1 MKSMM
6 NRKNPSSEDGPEN
19 KVSLGVGGRHSTVV
33 AFELRPW
40 AARVRIMAPE
50 SFSDV
55 AVLIDS
61 ALLRE
66 VNSAD
71 KKA

>member
-1 MKSMM
+1 M
-6 NRKNPSSEDGPEN
+6 
-19 KVSLGVGGRHSTVV
+19 GGRHSTVV
-33 AFELRPW
+33 GFMLHAR
-40 AARVRIMAPE
+40 AARVRITAPE

-66 VNSAD
+66 VDSAF
-71 KKA
+71 